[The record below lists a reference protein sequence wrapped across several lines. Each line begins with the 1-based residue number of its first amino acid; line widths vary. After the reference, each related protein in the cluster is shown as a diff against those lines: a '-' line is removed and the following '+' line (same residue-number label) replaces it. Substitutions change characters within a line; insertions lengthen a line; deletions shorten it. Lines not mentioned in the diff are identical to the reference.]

1 MENAK
6 KFFEEVAKTEEAKA
20 LFAAMEAPKDE
31 EARFLAY
38 IDIANKL
45 GIALTLEDI
54 AAYLQETAN
63 QAPAENE
70 LDDEELQ
77 QLVGGGENAGCKGT
91 YQHKENCWWNDAC
104 DNVYQDYDDYKC
116 SYMNY
121 GAKLRNVRHCGGSM
135 RAVAAHEAR

>member
-38 IDIANKL
+38 IDIANKM

-77 QLVGGGENAGCKGT
+77 QLVGGGENPGCKDT
-91 YQHKENCWWNDAC
+91 FQHKENCWWNDAC
-104 DNVYQDYDDYKC
+104 DSVYEDYTNYRCNGTYKGGKKPNF
-116 SYMNY
+116 S
-121 GAKLRNVRHCGGSM
+121 GCGNTM
-135 RAVAAHEAR
+135 RPLGTV

>member
-91 YQHKENCWWNDAC
+91 YQHKENCWWTDAC
-104 DNVYQDYDDYKC
+104 DLVNNQYGDYQC
-116 SYMNY
+116 SHTLSGEFFFNDI
-121 GAKLRNVRHCGGSM
+121 ADWFTKTIKKRNSQ
-135 RAVAAHEAR
+135 